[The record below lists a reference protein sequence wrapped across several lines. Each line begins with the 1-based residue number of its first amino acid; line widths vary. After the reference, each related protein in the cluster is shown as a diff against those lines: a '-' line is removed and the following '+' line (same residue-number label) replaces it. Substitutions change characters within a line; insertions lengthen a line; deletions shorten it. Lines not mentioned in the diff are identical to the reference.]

1 MQYKRSMFRFFATTC
16 TLVVAIGAACAQS
29 ARAQSGA
36 VYYVSTAGSDGNPGT
51 SGKPWRHIQYAAN
64 QVSAGAT
71 VYVFGGV
78 YTEAVSFPRS
88 GMASAPITFESY
100 PGQTAILDG
109 KNLLCCGPS
118 GTEGLFTIAGSRS
131 YITISGFEVRNLTTS
146 RRGPTP
152 AGIWVT
158 GSGTGVQI
166 LNNVVHDI
174 TTTAARGNAFGISVY
189 GTSKTPLT
197 QIVISGNSVYDL
209 LTGQSESVN
218 VDGNVTHYRITNNL
232 VHDDDNIGIAA
243 IGYDNAGPVGY
254 DEAMYGEIG
263 GNTVYNISGITNK
276 GEGQSY
282 DADGIYCDGCAYV
295 TIENNWV
302 FNADLGIEV
311 TSENQ
316 FCQPNGTEWTG
327 PSGSGSPGKSKY
339 PCYGRYATVR
349 NNVFSNSENAGLSIG
364 GAAAATARGGSET
377 LGGSTL
383 ATAFVNNTIYNDVKQ
398 TQNNRQS
405 APGGEIQI
413 QHQIGNAQGDYFEN
427 NLVYAG
433 SWNHWIYSF
442 VKSTPTYP
450 APPATTDNNL
460 YFSGAGYVEHA
471 SIDWD
476 RVSDYA
482 TFAAF
487 QSATG
492 EDLDSLGGVN
502 PQVGSVSSIPTDLD
516 IASSS
521 PAVNAGGT
529 SLPCSVAWCDPNGNS
544 PNSIYG
550 ATDFLG
556 NPRMNGSRINIGAY
570 EVTGI
575 ASNSV
580 SVNLTSALH
589 TIPAAQS
596 TTLLATV
603 TASPAGGGVPSG
615 TVQFVQGSQV
625 LGTQP
630 LVPAGASQSVASQPV
645 AGSQLY
651 AGSNPIVAVYSG
663 NTIAIGCCSPSSPPG
678 GGTQVQIYPSA
689 ESPPLTITCVRKP
702 FSSSTLRGSD
712 IRLLYGRLRCR

>member
-232 VHDDDNIGIAA
+232 VHDNDNIGIAA

-254 DEAMYGEIG
+254 DEAMYGEIS

-413 QHQIGNAQGDYFEN
+413 QHQIGSAQGDYFEN

-450 APPATTDNNL
+450 APPATTDCNL
-460 YFSGAGYVEHA
+460 YYLGRGVRRARVDRLGPRQRLRHLRGVPERHGRRPRLARRREPAGRQRVVDPDGPRHRLVVAGRQRGRHEPAVQRRLVRPERQLAKLDLRRDGLPRQPPDERLAHQHRRVRGHRDREQLGERQPDVGAAHDTGRAVDDA
-471 SIDWD
+471 ARDGD
-476 RVSDYA
+476 RVTRRRRRAERDRA
-482 TFAAF
+482 VHAGLAGARHPAAR
-487 QSATG
+487 AGRREPIGGEPTG
-492 EDLDSLGGVN
+492 RAVR
-502 PQVGSVSSIPTDLD
+502 SSTP
-516 IASSS
+516 
-521 PAVNAGGT
+521 
-529 SLPCSVAWCDPNGNS
+529 
-544 PNSIYG
+544 G
-550 ATDFLG
+550 AT
-556 NPRMNGSRINIGAY
+556 RSSRS
-570 EVTGI
+570 T
-575 ASNSV
+575 
-580 SVNLTSALH
+580 
-589 TIPAAQS
+589 PA
-596 TTLLATV
+596 T
-603 TASPAGGGVPSG
+603 
-615 TVQFVQGSQV
+615 
-625 LGTQP
+625 
-630 LVPAGASQSVASQPV
+630 
-645 AGSQLY
+645 
-651 AGSNPIVAVYSG
+651 
-663 NTIAIGCCSPSSPPG
+663 
-678 GGTQVQIYPSA
+678 
-689 ESPPLTITCVRKP
+689 
-702 FSSSTLRGSD
+702 
-712 IRLLYGRLRCR
+712 RLRSAAARPRRRRAAARRCRSTRAPSRRR

>member
-1 MQYKRSMFRFFATTC
+1 MRGNVLALRVAGATC
-16 TLVVAIGAACAQS
+16 AGLCSLLIHGQAAAQND
-29 ARAQSGA
+29 G
-36 VYYVSTAGSDGNPGT
+36 VFYVSTSGSDGNPGT
-51 SGKPWRHIQYAAN
+51 FGKPWRHVQFAAN
-64 QVSAGAT
+64 TVSAGAT

-78 YTEAVSFPRS
+78 YNETVSFPRS
-88 GMASAPITFESY
+88 GNSSAPITFASY

-109 KNLLCCGPS
+109 KGLVCCGPS
-118 GTEGLFTIAGSRS
+118 GTEGLFSIAGSRS

-146 RRGPTP
+146 KRGPTP

-158 GSGTGVQI
+158 GSGTGLQI
-166 LNNVVHDI
+166 LGNVVHNI

-189 GTSKTPLT
+189 GTSQTPLT

-218 VDGNVTHYRITNNL
+218 VDGNVTHYTITNNL
-232 VHDDDNIGIAA
+232 VHDNDNIGIAA

-254 DEAMYGEIG
+254 DEAQYGEIS

-316 FCQPNGTEWTG
+316 FCQPNGTEWPG
-327 PSGSGSPGKSKY
+327 PSGQGMPAKSKY

-364 GAAAATARGGSET
+364 GAAAATMRGGPET

-383 ATAFVNNTIYNDVKQ
+383 ATVFVNNTIYNDVKQ

-413 QHQIGNAQGDYFEN
+413 QHQIGDAQGDYFEN

-433 SWNHWIYSF
+433 TWNHWIYSY
-442 VKSTPTYP
+442 VPSSANYP
-450 APPATTDNNL
+450 APPATDDWNL
-460 YFSGAGYVEHA
+460 YYSAAGYAEHT
-471 SIDWD
+471 SVDWD
-476 RVSDYA
+476 HVSA
-482 TFAAF
+482 FASFAAF
-487 QSATG
+487 VKATG
-492 EDLDSLGGVN
+492 EEQHSLGGVN
-502 PQVGSVSSIPTDLD
+502 PQVGSVSSIPTNLD
-516 IASSS
+516 IAASS

-529 SLPCSVAWCDPNGNS
+529 SLPCSAGWCDPNGDS
-544 PNSIYG
+544 PHSIYG

-556 NPRMNGSRINIGAY
+556 NPRTNGSRINIGAY

-575 ASNSV
+575 GSNSV
-580 SVNLTSALH
+580 SVNLTSGQRTLRA
-589 TIPAAQS
+589 PQA
-596 TTLLATV
+596 TTLIATV
-603 TASPAGGGVPSG
+603 SALPAGGGVPSG
-615 TVQFVQGSQV
+615 SVAFMQGSQV
-625 LGTQP
+625 LGVQP
-630 LVPAGASQSVASQPV
+630 LVPSSASQSVASQPLS
-645 AGSQLY
+645 GSRLH
-651 AGSNPIVAVYSG
+651 ASSNPIVAVYSG
-663 NTIAIGCCSPSSPPG
+663 NTIAVGCCSPASPPG
-678 GGTQVQIYPSA
+678 SGTQVQIYPSA
-689 ESPPLTITCVRKP
+689 ESQPLMVTPVRRRSP
-702 FSSSTLRGSD
+702 SPSGSSARGGV
-712 IRLLYGRLRCR
+712 RPER